1 MKNIFLSTSVIL
13 GLISSFVYFIAILK
27 GEAKPHRTTR
37 LVFLF
42 ISSLTT
48 LSLFAQGN
56 RVALWLSAVST
67 FQSVVIFLLSIK
79 YGMGGRSKTDI
90 FCLLTACIGI
100 VSWQLTKNPITALY
114 FAILADFIGV
124 VPTLIK
130 TYHFPKTE
138 VWTFYFLDVCAGIFN
153 LLATNKFT
161 VNQFLYPLYIIVINL
176 IVVFLIKR
184 NVVNISGK
192 RQGDSES

>member
-1 MKNIFLSTSVIL
+1 MKNIFITTSVIL
-13 GLISSFVYFIAILK
+13 GLISSLVYFIAILK
-27 GEAKPHRTTR
+27 GKAKPHRTTR

-42 ISSLTT
+42 ISTLTT
-48 LSLFAQGN
+48 FSLFAQGN

-100 VSWQLTKNPITALY
+100 VSWQLTKDPLIALY
-114 FAILADFIGV
+114 FAMAADFIGV

-130 TYHFPKTE
+130 TYRFPHTE
-138 VWTFYFLDVCAGIFN
+138 VWAFYFLDVCAGIFN
-153 LLATNKFT
+153 LLASEKFIF
-161 VNQFLYPLYIIVINL
+161 NQFLYPLYIIVINSSIVYL
-176 IVVFLIKR
+176 IVRPYKMKLK
-184 NVVNISGK
+184 
-192 RQGDSES
+192 

>member
-1 MKNIFLSTSVIL
+1 MKNIFITTSVIL

-42 ISSLTT
+42 ISALTT
-48 LSLFAQGN
+48 FSLFAQGN

-67 FQSVVIFLLSIK
+67 FQSIIIFLLSIK

-90 FCLLTACIGI
+90 MCLLTAFVGI
-100 VSWQLTKNPITALY
+100 VSWQLTKDPTLALY
-114 FAILADFIGV
+114 FAIAADFIGV

-130 TYHFPKTE
+130 TYHFPHTE
-138 VWTFYFLDVCAGIFN
+138 IWTFYFLDVCAGVFN
-153 LLATNKFT
+153 LLATNIFAI
-161 VNQFLYPLYIIVINL
+161 NQFLYPLYIIAINL
-176 IVVFLIKR
+176 IVVLLIIRPFKM
-184 NVVNISGK
+184 K
-192 RQGDSES
+192 LKQY